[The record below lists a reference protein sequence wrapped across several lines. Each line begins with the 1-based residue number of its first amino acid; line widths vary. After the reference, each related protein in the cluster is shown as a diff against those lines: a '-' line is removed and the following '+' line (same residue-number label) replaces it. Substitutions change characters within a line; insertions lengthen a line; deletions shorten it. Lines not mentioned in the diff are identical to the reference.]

1 MEAQSAP
8 SQRKCVTC
16 GRDMPMDANV
26 CPTCGHDYR
35 QPAMMSPVK
44 HEKGIVSVVG
54 GILILIA
61 GIMGLA
67 MGGIFLVIDVDDL
80 DQLGVDVTGMLDF
93 IEDLL
98 TVCGAVFIILGLIAV
113 LGGIFGVMRKHWGL
127 AILGG
132 VLGLFVIGPLFLGSI
147 LALIGL
153 ILVAVSRKDFE

>member
-1 MEAQSAP
+1 
-8 SQRKCVTC
+8 
-16 GRDMPMDANV
+16 MPMDANV

-35 QPAMMSPVK
+35 QPAMMAPVK

>member
-35 QPAMMSPVK
+35 QPAMMAPVK